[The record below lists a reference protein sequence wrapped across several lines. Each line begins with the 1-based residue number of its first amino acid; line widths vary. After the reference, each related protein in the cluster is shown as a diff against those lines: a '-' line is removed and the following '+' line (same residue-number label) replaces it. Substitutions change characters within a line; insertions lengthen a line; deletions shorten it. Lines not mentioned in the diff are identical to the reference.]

1 MTTFYCIQCW
11 SEVPET
17 AAVCPHCGDDI
28 ASRLARA
35 DYADKLIAAL
45 HHPEPT
51 TPVRAAWV
59 LGERQERK
67 AVDELCRL
75 VRRSADAFAIA
86 SAVEALGKIG
96 DRQALETVRWAANHP
111 SPLVRPKAERAL
123 HRLSA
128 EEGTKQEAGK
138 P

>member
-28 ASRLARA
+28 ALHLARA
-35 DYADKLIAAL
+35 DYSDKLIAAL

-59 LGERQERK
+59 LGERRERK
-67 AVDELCRL
+67 AVGALCRL
-75 VRRSADAFAIA
+75 ARESADAFVVQ

-96 DRQALETVRWAANHP
+96 GQQALETARWAASHP

-123 HRLSA
+123 HQLLT
-128 EEGTKQEAGK
+128 EESVEHGGGK
-138 P
+138 Y